1 MKSTWMVFILAF
13 VLCGAAAAQSTFDP
27 SRHIPGAG
35 AMTWTGA
42 LQNFDADTHTIT
54 LVRDKK
60 GKPETFTGL
69 ISSDVKFLD
78 AKGNQQPDKKL
89 KVGENMKVYFHKMRG
104 EKDVRH
110 NVVVRI
116 DLLDRKPDT
125 AQ

>member
-1 MKSTWMVFILAF
+1 MKSIWMAVILAF

-27 SRHIPGAG
+27 SRHISGAG
-35 AMTWTGA
+35 AMTWTGS
-42 LQNFDADTHTIT
+42 LQSFDADSHTVT

-78 AKGNQQPDKKL
+78 AKGNQQADKKL
-89 KVGENMKVYFHKMRG
+89 TVGEKMKVYYHKMRG
-104 EKDVRH
+104 DNDARH

-116 DLLDRKPDT
+116 DLLDRKPDKT
-125 AQ
+125 Q